1 MKKTLFWIAFIALF
15 IIIAG
20 IGLRKEA
27 KRECEMWQTWRKE
40 YNLFEPSEQQKKN
53 CKEYGIDLTA
63 FINTAHAQEKT
74 GDPLV
79 SWYDY
84 KIVNGLGIPCR
95 RGNGCYTEQKRIA
108 ASREYDR
115 GTFLRVT
122 NLRNGKWVIV
132 QVTDYIEH
140 PDRDLDL
147 SSYAFSRIENL
158 KMGLLKAK
166 IEKIEL

>member
-1 MKKTLFWIAFIALF
+1 MKKTLLYGAIIVFVA
-15 IIIAG
+15 IIAA
-20 IGLRKEA
+20 IGMRREA
-27 KRECEMWQTWRKE
+27 ARECEMWKAWDKE
-40 YNLFEPSEQQKKN
+40 YNLFEPSEQQKKD
-53 CKEYGIDLTA
+53 CIEKHGIDLTL
-63 FINTAHAQEKT
+63 INAAHAAEEIE
-74 GDPLV
+74 DPIV

-95 RGNGCYTEQKRIA
+95 RGNNCYTEQKRVA
-108 ASREYDR
+108 ASREYER

-140 PDRDLDL
+140 PERELDL

-166 IEKIEL
+166 IEKVEL

>member
-1 MKKTLFWIAFIALF
+1 MKKAFLYIGIILFVAG
-15 IIIAG
+15 IIA
-20 IGLRKEA
+20 IGAKREA
-27 KRECEMWQTWRKE
+27 KRECEMWKSWVKE

-53 CKEYGIDLTA
+53 CEKHGVNLMV
-63 FINTAHAQEKT
+63 FINTAHAQEEAD
-74 GDPLV
+74 DPIV

-84 KIVNGLGIPCR
+84 KIVNGFGIPCR
-95 RGNGCYTEQKRIA
+95 RGNGCYTEQKRVA
-108 ASREYDR
+108 ASREYAR

-140 PDRDLDL
+140 RERELDL

-166 IEKIEL
+166 IEKVEL

>member
-1 MKKTLFWIAFIALF
+1 MKKAILYLILAAAFVGIAQIA
-15 IIIAG
+15 ID
-20 IGLRKEA
+20 REA
-27 KRECEMWQTWRKE
+27 RRECEIWRIWQKE
-40 YNLFEPSEQQKKN
+40 YNLFKPSDEQKEQ
-53 CKEYGIDLTA
+53 CKEYGIELGLVRK
-63 FINTAHAQEKT
+63 AHAQET
-74 GDPLV
+74 APNNIV

-84 KIVNGLGIPCR
+84 KIVNGAGVPCR
-95 RGNGCYTEQKRIA
+95 RGNNCYTEQRRIA
-108 ASREYDR
+108 ASREYER

-140 PDRDLDL
+140 PERDLDL

-158 KMGLLKAK
+158 RVGLLKAK